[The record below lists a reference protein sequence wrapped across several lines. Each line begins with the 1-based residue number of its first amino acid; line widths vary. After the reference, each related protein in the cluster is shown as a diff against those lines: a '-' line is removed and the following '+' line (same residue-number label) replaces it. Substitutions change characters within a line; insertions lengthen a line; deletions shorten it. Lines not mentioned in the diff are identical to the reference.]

1 MKKRFVSVILA
12 LCMVLGMVPL
22 KAFAAESGAFAEP
35 KVTQLTV
42 SYDGGEPVDL
52 LGNQPTI
59 SMPAGSKPVF
69 TVTFDSTELLNKVFV
84 TSTKDGETKYL
95 EAALQ
100 DGKYVTDSYFDPND
114 TSYIPGTIA
123 VTYSK
128 KTLKIDESGNIGGTD
143 LSTLKTQLTAQGVS
157 SRSEATDADGT
168 VTAEIVLGDT
178 FGATAGVYFDAAASE
193 FTAGAGIDQSELN
206 KWLGVY
212 QNLSQLSSYDL
223 EDADGKQFTLYLGD
237 GKDFSDPDTYL
248 MLVKDTTSNKYTKI
262 LLSKAADK
270 AGLGDISDS
279 LASANV
285 VTKKLLEY
293 NAISKDTAAL
303 REEIEA
309 HPTMTA
315 QEKAEANAKI
325 DALDRD
331 KRLFLI
337 GMTAVSLLNPA
348 GASLMLS
355 ALVVGYSSI
364 ADYFWDYRVGLIQG
378 CKPINGAFSDDY
390 IHEGGLTPLRSEDL
404 DTRWGAVN
412 NGAWVLKNSGKYY
425 LPEPIYASN
434 LYFHIGDSDGA
445 NPAVDVT
452 ICMHGNRLSEMK
464 VVNGSILHICDCKE
478 VENNNS
484 ISVRDKSKLVV
495 DSGVLGNISSHGGS
509 EVTINDGKII
519 NLLMN
524 FDDGKITING
534 GQFTAKSSTHGI
546 TGSEAGSIVVNDGE
560 IYGIDAGGGTLTIN
574 GGRIIAKNSFSG
586 ISNRSGGAVTITNG
600 IIVGG
605 IKTDSSSTTTLLIKD
620 NSDIQV
626 TGTQAFDVTPIVKA
640 DTGYTGGVT
649 YYSSTDAEGI
659 PMTIAEAANIDYTQ
673 PYVRLVANGAVS
685 DGDITVTPSTGGNV
699 TFTPSEPADG
709 DTVTITVTPD
719 SGYQGGTPVVKDSSG
734 NTIPVTDA
742 GSGKYTFTKPAG
754 QVTITAPEFTRPAY
768 SITAPVSTSNGS
780 VSVSVTDAYEG
791 DTVTI
796 TVTPNSGYQGG
807 APTVKDADGSTVAV
821 TDTGNGKYTFVMPA
835 KNVTVT
841 AAEFTPISYTITGPA
856 KPSNGS
862 VAVNAATAHKGDTV
876 TITVTPDINFVADT
890 PVVTGPSGDV
900 VVAKVDDTT
909 YTFVMP
915 EGNVTVTASFS
926 VIDFTLAYTPY
937 ASMTDADK
945 KLYYGGKLEI
955 TGLVPNT
962 KYVVTF
968 DNGLAAPKQ
977 VNGRNVIPRIAH
989 VVTSDATGKVA
1000 LGCQDSMNVM
1010 VFGVS
1015 SGGNVTTDLVELY
1028 AKNHE
1033 GVPVSG
1039 LASKASGT

>member
-685 DGDITVTPSTGGNV
+685 DGDITVTPSTGGK
-699 TFTPSEPADG
+699 
-709 DTVTITVTPD
+709 I
-719 SGYQGGTPVVKDSSG
+719 
-734 NTIPVTDA
+734 
-742 GSGKYTFTKPAG
+742 
-754 QVTITAPEFTRPAY
+754 
-768 SITAPVSTSNGS
+768 
-780 VSVSVTDAYEG
+780 
-791 DTVTI
+791 
-796 TVTPNSGYQGG
+796 
-807 APTVKDADGSTVAV
+807 
-821 TDTGNGKYTFVMPA
+821 
-835 KNVTVT
+835 
-841 AAEFTPISYTITGPA
+841 
-856 KPSNGS
+856 
-862 VAVNAATAHKGDTV
+862 
-876 TITVTPDINFVADT
+876 
-890 PVVTGPSGDV
+890 
-900 VVAKVDDTT
+900 
-909 YTFVMP
+909 
-915 EGNVTVTASFS
+915 
-926 VIDFTLAYTPY
+926 
-937 ASMTDADK
+937 
-945 KLYYGGKLEI
+945 
-955 TGLVPNT
+955 
-962 KYVVTF
+962 
-968 DNGLAAPKQ
+968 
-977 VNGRNVIPRIAH
+977 GRAH
-989 VVTSDATGKVA
+989 V
-1000 LGCQDSMNVM
+1000 
-1010 VFGVS
+1010 
-1015 SGGNVTTDLVELY
+1015 
-1028 AKNHE
+1028 
-1033 GVPVSG
+1033 
-1039 LASKASGT
+1039 